1 MGDTNT
7 EIQHRNSVNTVWPV
21 CNDKKVI
28 KLIMIQPRIAQLQ
41 NFLVLVR
48 ATQSGKSVQVF
59 LCEINFAKKTVTS
72 YWMITIEIRNLN
84 SWFIQKTCQP
94 VWQLSQDKAPRKKV
108 CCWSNDITNT
118 SQVSISLD
126 LICHHF
132 TQIINKKQVWLHH
145 PHRTFEWHT

>member
-21 CNDKKVI
+21 CNDKKVT

-72 YWMITIEIRNLN
+72 Y
-84 SWFIQKTCQP
+84 
-94 VWQLSQDKAPRKKV
+94 
-108 CCWSNDITNT
+108 
-118 SQVSISLD
+118 
-126 LICHHF
+126 
-132 TQIINKKQVWLHH
+132 
-145 PHRTFEWHT
+145 

>member
-72 YWMITIEIRNLN
+72 Y
-84 SWFIQKTCQP
+84 
-94 VWQLSQDKAPRKKV
+94 
-108 CCWSNDITNT
+108 
-118 SQVSISLD
+118 
-126 LICHHF
+126 
-132 TQIINKKQVWLHH
+132 
-145 PHRTFEWHT
+145 